1 MKRSGIEMTTF
12 EEIGDLYEVL
22 KVLNKTK
29 VLLIFAKEISKIIND
44 VFDTS
49 FYI

>member
-12 EEIGDLYEVL
+12 EKIGDLYEVL
-22 KVLNKTK
+22 KVLNKAK